1 MPYFSWRGSFLVV
14 GGVGLTLGII
24 GIIFIKE
31 PKRGRFDVGMGDK
44 PKVTGKNLIK
54 NYINGFIEIFRN
66 PCSRW
71 IIFAGCSRFWAG
83 NAVAYYT
90 AKYFNIFPDNVVS

>member
-1 MPYFSWRGSFLVV
+1 MI
-14 GGVGLTLGII
+14 GGIGFIFGVIGLTLIQ
-24 GIIFIKE
+24 E

-44 PKVTGKNLIK
+44 PKITGKSLIK
-54 NYINGFIEIFRN
+54 NYINGFIEIYKN

-90 AKYFNIFPDNVVS
+90 GKYFNVYPDHVVSSRAK